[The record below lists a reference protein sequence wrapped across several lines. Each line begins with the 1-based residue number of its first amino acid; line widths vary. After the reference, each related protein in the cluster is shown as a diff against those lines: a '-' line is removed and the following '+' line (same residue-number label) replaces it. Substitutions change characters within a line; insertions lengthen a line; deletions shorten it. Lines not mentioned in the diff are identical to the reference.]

1 MAQVSSR
8 NSFGRPELDK
18 LIDVTINKDSKCP
31 DGLNG
36 FSTDNDQVNH
46 LTLNAT
52 FRTEMHRCLQDHL
65 YLKTCSDIH
74 QNLRKSRIEKYINCV
89 SDIIDV
95 LTGTFIHPFTYYIN
109 LVSISSGLEAPEKV
123 ADDLINA
130 KYIGK
135 KE

>member
-1 MAQVSSR
+1 M
-8 NSFGRPELDK
+8 
-18 LIDVTINKDSKCP
+18 
-31 DGLNG
+31 
-36 FSTDNDQVNH
+36 
-46 LTLNAT
+46 
-52 FRTEMHRCLQDHL
+52 FRYTPKSQKE
-65 YLKTCSDIH
+65 
-74 QNLRKSRIEKYINCV
+74 QNRKYINCV
-89 SDIIDV
+89 SDIIVV